1 MDEPVA
7 QNEPRRGHSGG
18 VEVIVLKNFTK
29 SPDSELEVYQRSR
42 RRRGLKTDGLMDGF
56 YTQYLAFPALTPKLL
71 GQYSNQSAFAAG
83 QD

>member
-1 MDEPVA
+1 MDESVA
-7 QNEPRRGHSGG
+7 QNEPRRGRSGG

-29 SPDSELEVYQRSR
+29 SPDSELGYTRDPEGEA
-42 RRRGLKTDGLMDGF
+42 GLKTDGLMDGF

-71 GQYSNQSAFAAG
+71 GQYSNQSAFAPG